1 MSQIRLMV
9 PSIVQSIAILQHF
22 ENKIVPI
29 WLHLYVSRFSNPDKL
44 VVLPL
49 MQRLLQFVFSTLDR

>member
-9 PSIVQSIAILQHF
+9 PSIVQSVAILQHF
-22 ENKIVPI
+22 EKKIVPI
-29 WLHLYVSRFSNPDKL
+29 WLDWYLSRFSNPDKV

-49 MQRLLQFVFSTLDR
+49 MQRLLQFVFSTLER